1 MNRLTTMPSL
11 PAIKL
16 AFTATTQRP
25 AEDRVQLYEP
35 VGEES
40 PIATFVPQNYE
51 RNYAYPLV
59 VWLHGQDQNECD
71 LPHVMRHV
79 STRNYLA
86 VAPRGAEPSDEV
98 EGGYAW
104 SDTPDGIEA
113 ATERAFD
120 AIEQVTSRFKVH
132 DGRVFLAGVGAGGT
146 LAARLALRHPGS
158 FAGVATFDGALPS
171 GNAPL
176 GRVNEL
182 RTLPI
187 LLAGS
192 RESESYPEEQLCS
205 DLRLLH
211 SAGATVSVRQYPG
224 GDDLTTAMLADFDR
238 WMMEIVCGA
247 AANV

>member
-1 MNRLTTMPSL
+1 MSPL

-16 AFTATTQRP
+16 AFTSTVERP
-25 AEDRVQLYEP
+25 SEDRIQLYEAS
-35 VGEES
+35 GEETPVS
-40 PIATFVPQNYE
+40 TFVPQNFE

-86 VAPRGAEPSDEV
+86 VAPRGVDESLEV

-104 SDTPDGIEA
+104 SDAPDSVEEA
-113 ATERAFD
+113 ADRVFD
-120 AIEQVTSRFKVH
+120 ALQQAQRFNIN
-132 DGRVFLAGVGAGGT
+132 DRRVFLAGVGAGGT
-146 LAARLALRHPGS
+146 LAMRLAMRHPET
-158 FAGVATFDGALPS
+158 FAGAATFDGALPT
-171 GNAPL
+171 GNSPL

-182 RTLPI
+182 RSLPI
-187 LLAGS
+187 LLSSS
-192 RESESYPEEQLCS
+192 RESQEYPEQQLCD

-247 AANV
+247 AAAKV